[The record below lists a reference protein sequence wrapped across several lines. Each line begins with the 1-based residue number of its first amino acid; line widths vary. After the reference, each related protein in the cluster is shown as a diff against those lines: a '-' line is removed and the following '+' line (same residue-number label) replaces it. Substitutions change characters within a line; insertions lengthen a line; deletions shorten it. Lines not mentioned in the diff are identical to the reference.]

1 MKKLLFTS
9 TLATALILG
18 ACSSEESSTESSD
31 SSAEV
36 EELQEQIT
44 QLEEENA
51 SLQEQLDNTSTA
63 VDEES
68 DDSSS
73 DEDEFA
79 DAGNDSSRNN
89 PLPLGESAE
98 VKVVTYDDE
107 GERLNGKAN
116 VTIDN
121 VVRGQEALDAVQ
133 MEYLEIEP
141 PAEEGMEWV
150 VFDLTFELTDFQ
162 SEDYPLMVAD
172 DVKIYSEDGS
182 EIEQTEYAYVEG
194 EEFPLNELYT
204 GGNASGK
211 VVRAVPEGE
220 PFLIKF
226 DDSME
231 AEAWY
236 QVD

>member
-18 ACSSEESSTESSD
+18 ACSSEESSAESSD

-68 DDSSS
+68 DDSSG
-73 DEDEFA
+73 EDELA
-79 DAGNDSSRNN
+79 DSGNDSSRNN
-89 PLPLGESAE
+89 PLPLGESAD

-107 GERLNGKAN
+107 GESLNGKAN
-116 VTIDN
+116 VTVDN
-121 VVRGQEALDAVQ
+121 VIRGQEALDAVQ

-141 PAEEGMEWV
+141 PAEEG
-150 VFDLTFELTDFQ
+150 
-162 SEDYPLMVAD
+162 
-172 DVKIYSEDGS
+172 
-182 EIEQTEYAYVEG
+182 
-194 EEFPLNELYT
+194 
-204 GGNASGK
+204 
-211 VVRAVPEGE
+211 
-220 PFLIKF
+220 
-226 DDSME
+226 
-231 AEAWY
+231 
-236 QVD
+236 

>member
-18 ACSSEESSTESSD
+18 ACSGEEASTESSD
-31 SSAEV
+31 NSAEV
-36 EELQEQIT
+36 EELQEQIA

-68 DDSSS
+68 DDSSG
-73 DEDEFA
+73 EDEFA

-98 VKVVTYDDE
+98 IKILTYDDE

-116 VTIDN
+116 VTVDN
-121 VVRGQEALDAVQ
+121 VIRGQEALDAVQ
-133 MEYLEIEP
+133 AEYLEVEAP
-141 PAEEGMEWV
+141 TEEGLEWA

-182 EIEQTEYAYVEG
+182 EIEQTEYAYVER

-204 GGNASGK
+204 GGSVSGK

-226 DDSME
+226 DDLME